1 MMQASYRTAVTGWAC
16 VLLIFAA
23 SASGGPDL
31 DVLVNAASSFSV
43 TIGQQLQML
52 RSNPS
57 IAVFAEK
64 TIDYA
69 EAETAYFE
77 GLRSALPILSNTTVS
92 EEERSAQVGKLAAA
106 LAVTGEG
113 KEKAAD
119 IETSKL
125 LARFARDP
133 AVEKARLAF
142 ERAQKAEQSFRKEYD
157 AMGLGDQ

>member
-16 VLLIFAA
+16 VFLIFAA
-23 SASGGPDL
+23 SASGAPNL

-52 RSNPS
+52 HSNPPVG
-57 IAVFAEK
+57 VFAEK

-69 EAETAYFE
+69 EAESAYFE
-77 GLRSALPILSNTTVS
+77 GLRSALPILSNATVS
-92 EEERSAQVGKLAAA
+92 EEERSAEVGKLAAA

-113 KEKAAD
+113 QEKAAD

-125 LARFARDP
+125 LARFGRDP

-142 ERAQKAEQSFRKEYD
+142 ERAQRAEQNFRTEYD
-157 AMGLGDQ
+157 ALGLGQ